1 MNKVQNGGSAAD
13 PLQEQMD
20 AAERLARLMVGE
32 DDERFLLV
40 FESLVNVMDGFRV
53 SEGDAQR
60 GHARGV
66 LIQNAKPHLSR
77 TRSALRTAPSPPPPS
92 TAPGDSIYSD
102 PVFLENA
109 RRMISNRERVVGGI
123 PTLEYQD
130 CVAIGSADQWCCTGT
145 LIAENVVVTA
155 GHCCER
161 CSSRVFVGADVTKPE
176 AGQEIEVAERY
187 RHPDYSDNPM
197 ANDLTVLILAQRSD
211 APPRPLAKDGMLEE
225 AGTVRLAGY
234 GNTDVF
240 SSGGYGI
247 RRMVDVPLA
256 SDDPKYGADVAKEF
270 VAGAP
275 FLDRDSCNGDSG
287 GPAYVHAEG
296 GWYLVGATSRA
307 TASTVRPCGDGGIY
321 TRVRAFE
328 DWIRSIPGANWS

>member
-1 MNKVQNGGSAAD
+1 MHTTHDGGSAD

-40 FESLVNVMDGFRV
+40 FESLVNVMDGFRA
-53 SEGDAQR
+53 SEGGEQR
-60 GHARGV
+60 GHVRSV
-66 LIQNAKPHLSR
+66 LMQNAKPHLFR
-77 TRSALRTAPSPPPPS
+77 ARSALRAAPSPAARS
-92 TAPGDSIYSD
+92 AAPADSIYSD

-109 RRMISNRERVVGGI
+109 KRMISDRERVVGGI
-123 PTLEYQD
+123 PTLDYRD
-130 CVAIGSADQWCCTGT
+130 CVAIGSPDQWCCTGT
-145 LIAENVVVTA
+145 LIAQNVVITA
-155 GHCCER
+155 GHCCEG

-187 RHPDYSDNPM
+187 RHPDYSDAPI
-197 ANDLTVLILAQRSD
+197 ANDLTVLVLAEQPD
-211 APPRPLAKDGMLEE
+211 VPPRALAEDGMLEA

-247 RRMVDVPLA
+247 RRMVDVPLG

-287 GPAYVHAEG
+287 GPAYVRAEG
-296 GWYLVGATSRA
+296 AWYLVGATSRA

-321 TRVRAFE
+321 TRVRAFQE
-328 DWIRSIPGANWS
+328 WIRSIPGAKWN